1 MMERN
6 IMSDEI
12 IKRNVEKVQ
21 SILSSKSHE
30 KRAETGLLSKV
41 KALSSDKCLLI
52 DVSGSM
58 LDRVNNEQTKFS
70 IMQNIL
76 NDIQGYRRFAFDD
89 SCREIKQDE
98 LLPRTMGGTRMHLAF
113 EEIKKSNLK
122 HIILVTDGIP
132 DSEELALRDAKGLI
146 IDVIYIGPQPVP
158 YFLRKLTSLNNGTFA
173 DVNLLKDGAIKVLEN
188 KIKGFLNDKNI

>member
-1 MMERN
+1 
-6 IMSDEI
+6 MSDEI
-12 IKRNVEKVQ
+12 TKRNVEKVQ

-89 SCREIKQDE
+89 FCREIKQDE

-113 EEIKKSNLK
+113 EEIKKNNLK

-132 DSEELALRDAKGLI
+132 DNEELALDAAKGLN
-146 IDVIYIGPQPVP
+146 IDVIYIGPKPVP
-158 YFLRKLTSLNNGTFA
+158 DFLKKLTSLNNGVFTNI
-173 DVNLLKDGAIKVLEN
+173 DLLSAGGIKVLEN
-188 KIKGFLNDKNI
+188 KIKGFLNGETKL

>member
-1 MMERN
+1 
-6 IMSDEI
+6 MSNEI

-30 KRAETGLLSKV
+30 KRSESGLLSKV
-41 KALSSDKCLLI
+41 KALSRDKCLLI

-58 LDRVNNEQTKFS
+58 SDRVNMEQTKWS

-76 NDIQGYRRFAFDD
+76 NDIQGYRRFAF
-89 SCREIKQDE
+89 SEECQEIKDS
-98 LLPRTMGGTRMHLAF
+98 LPRPYAGTAMHKAF
-113 EEIKKSNLK
+113 EYIKNIAKIK
-122 HIILVTDGIP
+122 HIILVTDGLP
-132 DSEELALRDAKGLI
+132 DSEELALRDANGLV

-158 YFLRKLTSLNNGTFA
+158 DFLKKLTSLNNGTFT

-188 KIKGFLNDKNI
+188 KIKGLLNDETKL